1 MAVLSAD
8 ILKWESDPR
17 LRGFASDDYLNGKDR
32 TVNQSKCRITNSPN
46 LFSRFGFITAG
57 EKCWGTAAEKV
68 GKPFWTRWWGAL
80 RLRAHITY
88 MKATW
93 YQNAARIS
101 LIAIVTA
108 GIANAQEVAKE
119 AQKAAPA
126 TPVNAAD
133 AKNDSSY
140 ALGYRMGGTFGQEFG
155 RFGVT
160 LEDLEMETF
169 LEGFKAAVKGEKPEV
184 EEAKLQAAMTT
195 LGEMLQQREKDA
207 AQVNLEAGKKFLEE
221 NAKRKGVN
229 TLESGLQY
237 EVIKEG
243 GSLKYVAP
251 KEGDPEKQFMV
262 NYKGTLIDGTE
273 FDASAEGK
281 PTPMTLEVIN
291 GFKEALTMMPVG
303 AKWKLFIPSELAYGE
318 ERRSAEI
325 APNTV
330 LIFELELVELKD
342 APAAPGGGF
351 PLPIPQGE

>member
-1 MAVLSAD
+1 MRNTL
-8 ILKWESDPR
+8 
-17 LRGFASDDYLNGKDR
+17 
-32 TVNQSKCRITNSPN
+32 
-46 LFSRFGFITAG
+46 
-57 EKCWGTAAEKV
+57 
-68 GKPFWTRWWGAL
+68 
-80 RLRAHITY
+80 
-88 MKATW
+88 

-101 LIAIVTA
+101 LVAIATA
-108 GIANAQEVAKE
+108 GIAIAQEAAEE
-119 AQKAAPA
+119 AQEAAPA
-126 TPVNAAD
+126 APAAPANAAE

-140 ALGYRMGGTFGQEFG
+140 ALGYRTGGTFGQEFG

-169 LEGFKAAVKGEKPEV
+169 LKGFKAAVKGEKPEV
-184 EEAKLQAAMTT
+184 EEEKLQAAMTA

-207 AQVNLEAGKKFLEE
+207 AQANLEAGKKFLEE
-221 NAKRKGVN
+221 NAKREGVK

-243 GSLKYVAP
+243 GTLKYVAP
-251 KEGDPEKQFMV
+251 KEGEPEKQFMV

-273 FDASAEGK
+273 FDASEEGE
-281 PTPMTLEVIN
+281 PMPMTLAVID
-291 GFKEALTMMPVG
+291 GFKEALTIMPVG

-330 LIFELELVELKD
+330 LIFELELVEITD